1 MKIFNHVQI
10 KVKNLG
16 RTRKFYDPV
25 IAALGYQVVLEIE
38 GVVVGYGTSVHDMF
52 EIRQFD
58 EKSPLS
64 EHVHIA
70 FNAPCKEN
78 VDAFYHNA
86 LASGGKCNGEPGF
99 RPQYEDGYYAAFVI
113 DLDGHNIAA
122 NMRDTLLGI
131 VTFLIVGS
139 ISPH

>member
-1 MKIFNHVQI
+1 M
-10 KVKNLG
+10 KVKDLG
-16 RTRKFYDPV
+16 RSRKFYDHV
-25 IAALGYQVVLEIE
+25 MAALGYKMVLEIE

-64 EHVHIA
+64 ERVHLA
-70 FNAPCKEN
+70 FNAFCKED
-78 VDAFYHNA
+78 VDAFYKSA

-113 DLDGHNIAA
+113 DPDGHNIEAVYSEKAKVPPIA
-122 NMRDTLLGI
+122 N
-131 VTFLIVGS
+131 S
-139 ISPH
+139 SSC